1 MFGDGMG
8 LAGEQGFVHAG
19 TPLRHRTVGREALPR
34 PHQDVVAGCQLD
46 RRHRLI
52 LAAVR
57 IARQQQGR
65 GGDQL
70 DQAFRRLG
78 RTLAGV
84 HLQEAAGEQEEHEHG
99 HRVEIH
105 LLAADQGAVHA
116 GGEGGAHAQGHRH
129 VHAGTLELEIAPG
142 ALEERQGGIEH
153 HRRGQQHAG
162 EAHER
167 LDVARHGV
175 FVGQVGGHGVH
186 HDLHHA
192 QAGDGQAA
200 DGGVALLAEQLLLAA
215 GVERVGVVA
224 DVGDALQDV
233 GQMDAA
239 VVPAHPGPPGGE
251 IDVRRQH
258 PGQLVQV
265 TLVQPDA
272 GGADDALQDQAG
284 LARVALAL
292 DEARLHFGQV
302 VELEVLQFLQGR
314 FRRLRQIGAQ
324 PVIVG
329 VAGIDDG
336 LGHRLAAQAAGGFRF
351 TLVDDAVMAAGGHRL
366 AAMEAALGVLA
377 FGHGAGFYPAPP
389 T

>member
-8 LAGEQGFVHAG
+8 FAGEQGFVHAG
-19 TPLRHRTVGREALPR
+19 TPLHHRTVGREALPR
-34 PHQDVVAGCQLD
+34 PHQDVVARCQLD

-52 LAAVR
+52 LAAFR
-57 IARQQQGR
+57 IARQQQCR
-65 GGDQL
+65 GGNQL

-78 RTLAGV
+78 RTLAGI
-84 HLQEAAGEQEEHEHG
+84 HLQEAAGEQEKHEHG
-99 HRVEIH
+99 HRVEID
-105 LLAADQGAVHA
+105 LVTADQGAIHA

-175 FVGQVGGHGVH
+175 FVGQIGGHGVH

-215 GVERVGVVA
+215 GIEGIGVVT
-224 DVGDALQDV
+224 DVLDALQDI
-233 GQMDAA
+233 GQADAT
-239 VVPAHPGPPGGE
+239 VIPAHPGPPGGK

-258 PGQLVQV
+258 AGQLVQV

-272 GGADDALQDQAG
+272 GGADDALQDQAR
-284 LARVALAL
+284 LAHLTLAL
-292 DEARLHFGQV
+292 DEARLHLGQV
-302 VELEVLQFLQGR
+302 VELEVLQLLQGC
-314 FRRLRQIGAQ
+314 FRRLGQVGAQ
-324 PVIVG
+324 AVIVR
-329 VAGIDDG
+329 VAGVDDG
-336 LGHRLAAQAAGGFRF
+336 LGHRLATQAAGGAG
-351 TLVDDAVMAAGGHRL
+351 LALEDDAVMGAVGNRL
-366 AAMEAALGVLA
+366 AAMETG
-377 FGHGAGFYPAPP
+377 G
-389 T
+389 